1 MLCSVSSRTF
11 RVVSLEV
18 VDCVSLLGGVSLRCF
33 AACLVVRFAC
43 VSLEVVDCVS
53 LLGGVLVVSI
63 RVNSPLGVSFRVLF

>member
-1 MLCSVSSRTF
+1 MHSPSLRPAY
-11 RVVSLEV
+11 VSLEV

-53 LLGGVLVVSI
+53 LLGGVLVVFI
-63 RVNSPLGVSFRVLF
+63 RVNHPLGLSFRVPL